1 MTTTANFD
9 DVLDQS
15 RAALDQIARGDAG
28 GYKALYSRRA
38 DITVANPFGGV
49 GRGWDEVMEQVERA
63 ASYYR
68 DGKATRFD
76 IITKAVTPELA
87 YTVTIEGI
95 DAKLAGGSDVVP
107 LTIRVTSVYYRE
119 DDDWK
124 LVHRHADPA
133 IGRKPAESILER

>member
-9 DVLDQS
+9 DVLNQA
-15 RAALDQIARGDAG
+15 RAALDQIARGDAS
-28 GYKALYSRRA
+28 GYRALYSRRA

-49 GRGWDEVMEQVERA
+49 GRGWDEVTEQVERA

-68 DGKATRFD
+68 DGEATRFD

-95 DAKLAGGSDVVP
+95 ETKLASGSDVVP
-107 LTIRVTSVYYRE
+107 LVVRVTSVYRRE
-119 DDDWK
+119 DGDWK
-124 LVHRHADPA
+124 LVHRHADPRV
-133 IGRKPAESILER
+133 GRQPAESILES

>member
-1 MTTTANFD
+1 MTANFD
-9 DVLDQS
+9 EVLDQA
-15 RAALDQIARGDAG
+15 RAALDQIARGDTS
-28 GYKALYSRRA
+28 GYRALYSKRA

-76 IITKAVTPELA
+76 IIAKVVTPDLA

-95 DAKLAGGSDVVP
+95 DTKLAGESDLVS
-107 LTIRVTSVYYRE
+107 LAIRVTSVYRE
-119 DDDWK
+119 EDGDWK
-124 LVHRHADPA
+124 LVHRHADPRL
-133 IGRKPAESILER
+133 GSQPPESILET